1 MSLLNQFAA
10 AKPLDAQNDTVFQ
23 RLAGQKSSLPW
34 SPQCP
39 LQQSTEEHKCYNVT
53 MMQNDLIDNEP
64 GHLSDDES
72 HGYQEGDH
80 TLDLQYPTRQG
91 KIIIMCTFPY

>member
-1 MSLLNQFAA
+1 MSLLIQFAA
-10 AKPLDAQNDTVFQ
+10 TKALDAQNDTVFQ
-23 RLAGQKSSLPW
+23 RLAGQKLSLPW